1 MFVRRMQPFGAQR
14 ALGND
19 LAQTEGVAPE
29 RLAVLHRV
37 IHLVVSS
44 DQDGREARER
54 LA

>member
-29 RLAVLHRV
+29 RLAVLHREQ
-37 IHLVVSS
+37 H
-44 DQDGREARER
+44 GAWPR
-54 LA
+54 LRRFFFGNA